1 MKESQTPGFLAY
13 TPHRR
18 DLGLLKTRFNPDA
31 FHAFLMADL
40 PWQKMYTDRVK
51 ELYFHRLSDLSE
63 VETAFLEEMDIFMQG
78 NSRAFWT
85 ALHWVI
91 FLQGNPGS
99 IAAKIYARR
108 RKGQE
113 SVSRRMTTLIKRYLK
128 KGVRASLLQEPGVW
142 KFPAKVCYWILEDPS
157 ASLTH
162 SLPEQLALLD
172 IGEPARVQWAHCISE
187 EKRIAHLPADIRDK
201 LIPAG
206 QRDLI
211 SNAF

>member
-1 MKESQTPGFLAY
+1 
-13 TPHRR
+13 
-18 DLGLLKTRFNPDA
+18 
-31 FHAFLMADL
+31 
-40 PWQKMYTDRVK
+40 
-51 ELYFHRLSDLSE
+51 
-63 VETAFLEEMDIFMQG
+63 
-78 NSRAFWT
+78 
-85 ALHWVI
+85 
-91 FLQGNPGS
+91 
-99 IAAKIYARR
+99 
-108 RKGQE
+108 
-113 SVSRRMTTLIKRYLK
+113 MTTLIKRYLK

-172 IGEPARVQWAHCISE
+172 IEEPARVQWALCISE

>member
-1 MKESQTPGFLAY
+1 
-13 TPHRR
+13 
-18 DLGLLKTRFNPDA
+18 
-31 FHAFLMADL
+31 
-40 PWQKMYTDRVK
+40 
-51 ELYFHRLSDLSE
+51 
-63 VETAFLEEMDIFMQG
+63 MDNSMNG

-91 FLQGNPGS
+91 FLQGAPDS
-99 IAAKIYARR
+99 VASKIYARR

-113 SVSRRMTTLIKRYLK
+113 SVGRRMATLVKRYLK
-128 KGVRASLLQEPGVW
+128 KGVRASLLQEPGIW

-162 SLPEQLALLD
+162 SLPEQLACLD
-172 IGEPARVQWAHCISE
+172 LEEPARVQWAHCISE
-187 EKRIAHLPADIRDK
+187 EARIAHLPADIRGM

-211 SNAF
+211 SDAL